1 MLEEESGLPLS
12 GFGIQDGEE
21 ADEASESE
29 TDDITEDVRDTQV
42 DFEIIED
49 L

>member
-1 MLEEESGLPLS
+1 MLEEESGVPLS
-12 GFGIQDGEE
+12 GFGIHGDEE
-21 ADEASESE
+21 SDEESE
-29 TDDITEDVRDTQV
+29 DGADDITEDVRDTQV